1 MSPRRWIA
9 EWDWPSDAGSS
20 VLSGEPARPISA
32 RQCTRVALLSSLVS
46 RERPRIT
53 SHEQA
58 AVHRLAEHGH
68 VPRWA
73 LNSVVVA
80 PIGCPLGCH
89 ASDLRSTDASASNVS
104 SGHSVRHAAGSPHRT
119 SAASA
124 IALPPRRRCVHGRR
138 GSPRCFCSAPDRGR
152 TRGVAVGGE
161 SPSDAQDGHRP
172 RTHNQPSDL
181 RRRLNR
187 RAAAPGPSC
196 LTPAPHSLDHRY
208 IAPLPLP

>member
-1 MSPRRWIA
+1 VAPRRWIA

-80 PIGCPLGCH
+80 LIGCPLGCH

-104 SGHSVRHAAGSPHRT
+104 SGHSVRHPAGSPHRT
-119 SAASA
+119 SAAS
-124 IALPPRRRCVHGRR
+124 LP
-138 GSPRCFCSAPDRGR
+138 SPFLLIGDASTVEREAHDVSARLLTEAG
-152 TRGVAVGGE
+152 RGVSKSVGNHLRMHRTDIGPYSQPTE
-161 SPSDAQDGHRP
+161 RPPASTQPPCGGTRPVMSYASPLFS
-172 RTHNQPSDL
+172 
-181 RRRLNR
+181 
-187 RAAAPGPSC
+187 
-196 LTPAPHSLDHRY
+196 
-208 IAPLPLP
+208 